1 MTFPRILGIELV
13 GVVAAVHGDAPAV
26 PPGTTVAALMGDM
39 GRAFVGGYAEYALV
53 PEHQLIA
60 LDTTLPWEVL
70 GALPETFVTA
80 AGSLEDL
87 DLEEGETLL
96 LRGATSSVGLACLEL
111 ARAAGERVI
120 ATTRS
125 EAKGRRLTE
134 LGAAGIVLEGD
145 GFAERARGALP
156 EGGAD
161 GAVDL
166 IGGPAVLETL
176 RLLRPGATAC
186 NSGSLSDTWVSPDFE
201 PIAMIPTGRKLTAF
215 HSNAVHDARVGGPLL
230 RAVVE
235 QVERGEVA
243 PNIDAV
249 YALEQTIDAHR
260 RMAANEATGKLV
272 VLPNVLSCLRPVP
285 NKLPPNE
292 KPPAAGA
299 GGFKVGP
306 VRTGRGTCLGGPIG
320 WPGRREAPLMRHR
333 PDLCVSGRRR
343 EARPPADED
352 DSRRREKAQPIK
364 QTSRN
369 PPSGG
374 YQFGRGGPSCLKR
387 CAPEDVPLG
396 DLDLVEP
403 ERRQRLE

>member
-1 MTFPRILGIELV
+1 
-13 GVVAAVHGDAPAV
+13 V
-26 PPGTTVAALMGDM
+26 PPGKTVAALMGEM
-39 GRAFVGGYAEYALV
+39 GRAFDGGYAEYALV

-60 LDTTLPWEVL
+60 LDTTLPWDVL

-80 AGSLEDL
+80 AGSLEHL
-87 DLEEGETLL
+87 DLSEGNTLL
-96 LRGATSSVGLACLEL
+96 LRGATSSVGLACLQL
-111 ARAAGERVI
+111 AHAAGVRVI

-145 GFAERARGALP
+145 GFAERARVALP

-186 NSGSLSDTWVSPDFE
+186 NSGSLSDSWVIPDFE
-201 PIAMIPTGRKLTAF
+201 PIAMIPSGRKLTAF
-215 HSNAVHDARVGGPLL
+215 HSNDVHDARVGGPLL

-249 YALEQTIDAHR
+249 YTLEQTIDAHR

-272 VLPNVLSCLRPVP
+272 VLPR
-285 NKLPPNE
+285 
-292 KPPAAGA
+292 AATA
-299 GGFKVGP
+299 
-306 VRTGRGTCLGGPIG
+306 
-320 WPGRREAPLMRHR
+320 
-333 PDLCVSGRRR
+333 
-343 EARPPADED
+343 
-352 DSRRREKAQPIK
+352 
-364 QTSRN
+364 
-369 PPSGG
+369 
-374 YQFGRGGPSCLKR
+374 
-387 CAPEDVPLG
+387 
-396 DLDLVEP
+396 
-403 ERRQRLE
+403 

>member
-1 MTFPRILGIELV
+1 MARMRAVVAERPDGPDGLVVREVPRPEPRPGWALVRVEAFGLNRSEYKTLKGYAGDAVTFPRILGIELV
-13 GVVAAVHGDAPAV
+13 GVVEEVHGDAPAV
-26 PPGTTVAALMGDM
+26 PPGTTVAALMGEM
-39 GRAFVGGYAEYALV
+39 GRAFDGGYAEYALV

-60 LDTTLPWEVL
+60 LETTLPWDVL

-80 AGSLEDL
+80 AGSLEHL

-111 ARAAGERVI
+111 ARAAGVRVI

-145 GFAERARGALP
+145 GFAERARAALP

-186 NSGSLSDTWVSPDFE
+186 NSGSLSDTWVIPDFE
-201 PIAMIPTGRKLTAF
+201 PIAMIPSGRKLTAF
-215 HSNAVHDARVGGPLL
+215 HSNDVHDARVGGPLL

-260 RMAANEATGKLV
+260 RMAAGEATGKLV
-272 VLPNVLSCLRPVP
+272 VLPR
-285 NKLPPNE
+285 
-292 KPPAAGA
+292 AATA
-299 GGFKVGP
+299 
-306 VRTGRGTCLGGPIG
+306 
-320 WPGRREAPLMRHR
+320 
-333 PDLCVSGRRR
+333 
-343 EARPPADED
+343 
-352 DSRRREKAQPIK
+352 
-364 QTSRN
+364 
-369 PPSGG
+369 
-374 YQFGRGGPSCLKR
+374 
-387 CAPEDVPLG
+387 
-396 DLDLVEP
+396 
-403 ERRQRLE
+403 